1 MRVVIGKA
9 NQMNWMDYEKIVDPL
24 IKNEED

>member
-9 NQMNWMDYEKIVDPL
+9 NQMNWMDYEKIVGPL
-24 IKNEED
+24 IKKEEE